1 MFSQCTR
8 LQSVRTFSFQ
18 DEFPQ
23 SAKFHSLDYP
33 TFSPRFQQN
42 AQELTILFSASV
54 LNWFHINL
62 KAELSSKSLNHCLR
76 ETRSHPALDQVSL
89 FHYKETCLSAQRIIE
104 FLSLFFPPIQQKYSL
119 HLKPHQQSYLHHLG
133 LTYVKGEFFFIYT
146 YSLVFKIFYTPV
158 CVYQR
163 PILFANQKKFR
174 EEFCFCEKRRKM
186 KTTFS
191 VRFAGSVTGATH
203 ALSSKSSSIKLLL
216 Q

>member
-23 SAKFHSLDYP
+23 SAKFHRLDYP
-33 TFSPRFQQN
+33 TFSPRFQQH

-62 KAELSSKSLNHCLR
+62 KAELSSKSLIHCLR

-89 FHYKETCLSAQRIIE
+89 FHYKETCLSAQKIIE
-104 FLSLFFPPIQQKYSL
+104 FLSLFFPPIKQKYSL

-133 LTYVKGEFFFIYT
+133 LTYIKGAFFLYTHIPWFSKFSVHQFVFTKDLYFLLTKRNSEKNFAFVKKGE
-146 YSLVFKIFYTPV
+146 K
-158 CVYQR
+158 
-163 PILFANQKKFR
+163 
-174 EEFCFCEKRRKM
+174 
-186 KTTFS
+186 
-191 VRFAGSVTGATH
+191 
-203 ALSSKSSSIKLLL
+203 
-216 Q
+216 